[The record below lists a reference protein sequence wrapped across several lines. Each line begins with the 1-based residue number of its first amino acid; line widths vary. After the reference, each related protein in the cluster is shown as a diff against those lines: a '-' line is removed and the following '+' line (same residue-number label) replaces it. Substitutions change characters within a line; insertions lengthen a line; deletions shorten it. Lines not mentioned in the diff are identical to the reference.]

1 MRGRELQ
8 LEIGR
13 LLSASQLVVGSIGQI
28 GGWLVVTVRLVDVPT
43 GQTLGSVSE
52 KYLCLEALIDALA
65 SLAQQTVQVAGRDVH
80 AAEALTARSL
90 VTSAG
95 RVQLECKLQ
104 RLRRRVDEQL
114 YARWLPEKGFAEY
127 EQEAAIEES
136 IEFLEE
142 HLAQTN
148 TWGHALDLVGSYVPF
163 RARADEEEGRYTL
176 AAGMLAGC
184 GERILCDWA
193 AKEHGVDVIFVH
205 GFPPH
210 GGFAIRL
217 ERLFQKV
224 LGLANVKEACL
235 FPRDRKRI
243 RP

>member
-1 MRGRELQ
+1 VRTGTCQLIDRKQRETILEHIEFSYSQCADESCQ

-28 GGWLVVTVRLVDVPT
+28 GGWLVVTVRLVDGPT

-52 KYLCLEALIDALA
+52 KYLSLEALIDALA

-95 RVQLECKLQ
+95 RVQLERKLQ

-184 GERILCDWA
+184 TVSLSFQFDNRFA
-193 AKEHGVDVIFVH
+193 AGAF
-205 GFPPH
+205 F
-210 GGFAIRL
+210 
-217 ERLFQKV
+217 
-224 LGLANVKEACL
+224 
-235 FPRDRKRI
+235 
-243 RP
+243 